1 MNGLTNN
8 LIDLAGLFSL
18 DGIRIHISNMDEIRL
33 NAREG
38 TDMPGVVSR
47 YDVGVDFTQP
57 TFRKVFLQGMVIT
70 DEMCVRYLL
79 RLPTRQLQPLGDE
92 SLTMREAEMLKV
104 FNDLPEDEQENIR
117 TQVRQEIESKLIG
130 ENPSWVIWVVA
141 LHIDHITLTC
151 HDKDD
156 MTNINMIDVC
166 AENLTLK
173 IRLQPHM
180 VIGEKTGGT
189 EQGAGTGKMDRETKR
204 YQEHVPDGQSD
215 RREPLTIDYAI
226 SGSGERGHTR
236 TLLLRTYFGER
247 QFSTMQYTIHAM
259 ELARRLKSC

>member
-38 TDMPGVVSR
+38 TDLPGVVSR
-47 YDVGVDFTQP
+47 DDVGVDLTQP
-57 TFRKVFLQGMVIT
+57 SFRKVFLQGMVIT